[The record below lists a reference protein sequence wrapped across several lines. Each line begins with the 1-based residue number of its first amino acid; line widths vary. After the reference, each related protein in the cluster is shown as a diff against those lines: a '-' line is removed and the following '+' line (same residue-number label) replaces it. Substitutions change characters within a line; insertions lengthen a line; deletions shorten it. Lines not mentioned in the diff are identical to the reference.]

1 MLRGFL
7 GDQRGNMAILFAVG
21 FTASAVVSAIA
32 VDGAALYNEKRA
44 LQRGVDLAA
53 LAAAGAPTQ
62 ARAVAQKSLVEAG
75 LLAEGSTTGLT
86 VITGRYNPDPA
97 VAPASRFVAG
107 GTPIN
112 AVNVALEQPG
122 TLYFAKSWAAPP
134 TVGAAATAT
143 VTPEVAFS
151 IGSRLASLQGG
162 VVNGVL
168 NGLLGSSISLTA
180 LDYNGLVG
188 AKVDLFGFLD
198 ALANELNVKVGTYDD
213 LLNASADH
221 GQLARALAAVLN
233 GTERAAAR
241 TLGNALG
248 HNGKLPLNKLLQLGN
263 LGALDIGS
271 AGKEGL
277 FAAVSA
283 LDILSASAAVS
294 DGKHQLKLNVNVGI
308 PGVATVVTDVA
319 VGEPPQ
325 GGTWY
330 AIGNIGAPVRTAQ
343 ARVRLA
349 TNVLGGSGLDD
360 SLVRVAIYLE
370 LAHSEAIV
378 GSATC
383 PSTGSPKGT
392 ATILVRPGALR
403 LALGEVG
410 DNAFGAF
417 NTPPTIGM
425 VALLQLRLLII
436 KVLVSGRALVEIA
449 QTAPVSTPFSSTD
462 IANSTAKTVKTR
474 TIVSSLTGSLLKN
487 LKLEVDL
494 LGLGISL
501 DVLTGLLSAVIQPIT
516 PALDAVLVAVTDALG
531 LGIGEADVRVYG
543 VRCSSPALVG

>member
-1 MLRGFL
+1 MFRRFF

-62 ARAVAQKSLVEAG
+62 ARSVAQKSLVEAG

-97 VAPASRFVAG
+97 IAPASRFVAG
-107 GTPIN
+107 GTPVN
-112 AVNVALEQPG
+112 AVNVALEHPG

-198 ALANELNVKVGTYDD
+198 ALANELNIKVGSYDD
-213 LLNASADH
+213 LLNVSADH

-248 HNGKLPLNKLLQLGN
+248 HNGKLPLNKLLQLGK

-294 DGKHQLKLNVNVGI
+294 DGTHQLKLNVNVGV
-308 PGVATVVTDVA
+308 PGVATVTTDVA

-330 AIGNIGAPVRTAQ
+330 AIGNVGAPVRTAQ

-436 KVLVSGRALVEIA
+436 RVLVSGRALVEIA
-449 QTAPVSTPFSSTD
+449 QTAPVSTAFSSTD

-543 VRCSSPALVG
+543 VRCSSPVLVG